1 MINIQT
7 VVSKFMHGA
16 FEQNTYVLYNKKEAV
31 IIDAGAEVE
40 DLKSIIQNR
49 KVLAVLITHLHFDH
63 IWNLPEILKEF
74 DCSVYIQKDC
84 ENSFIDSR
92 YNASYMIRQNLIFEI
107 PSEKIEY
114 FTENLKLGKFEFK
127 VYQTPGHSRDCVCFL
142 IDKNL
147 FTGDTIFKDS
157 IGRTDL
163 MDSDNKKILESLK
176 IIKDIDFKTAYHGH
190 YESSSKEEVL
200 DTINMFL

>member
-1 MINIQT
+1 MFNIST
-7 VVSKFMHGA
+7 VVSKFMRGA

-40 DLKSIIQNR
+40 DLKNIIKNR

-63 IWNLPEILKEF
+63 IWNLAEILKEF
-74 DCSVYIQKDC
+74 DCLVFIQKDC

-92 YNASYMIRQNLIFEI
+92 YNASYMIRQNLTFEI
-107 PSEKIEY
+107 PSRKVKY
-114 FTENLKLGKFEFK
+114 YTENMKFGKFEFK
-127 VYQTPGHSRDCVCFL
+127 VFQTSGHSRDCVCLL
-142 IDKNL
+142 IGDNL

-163 MDSDNKKILESLK
+163 MDSDNKKMLESLK
-176 IIKDIDFKTAYHGH
+176 IIKDIEFKTAYPGH
-190 YESSSKEEVL
+190 YESCSKEEVL
-200 DTINMFL
+200 ETINMFL